1 MSEPTA
7 NDMMEAYALDAV
19 DFGKKFN
26 EDLDFSR
33 ESIEKVERICTI
45 LFNAIPKNFFTKLI
59 RRNPSEEQKLQISK
73 ALGGYVGEV
82 MRKNFGGNWSIE
94 KLFDQENTLALT
106 IGKMKL
112 SPVAR
117 VYRRLTNG
125 PEDNVW
131 HYFQVLE
138 SELKS

>member
-1 MSEPTA
+1 MSEVTA

-19 DFGKKFN
+19 DFGKKFEEN
-26 EDLDFSR
+26 LDFSR
-33 ESIEKVERICTI
+33 ESIERVERICTI

-59 RRNPSEEQKLQISK
+59 RRNPTDEQKLQISK
-73 ALGGYVGEV
+73 LFGGYIGEV
-82 MRKNFGGNWSIE
+82 MRKNFGGSWDIKNP
-94 KLFDQENTLALT
+94 FNQGNTVLLT
-106 IGKMKL
+106 IGEMEM
-112 SPVAR
+112 SPVAK
-117 VYRRLTNG
+117 VYKRLTNG

>member
-1 MSEPTA
+1 MSEVTA

-45 LFNAIPKNFFTKLI
+45 LYNAIPKNFFTKLFK
-59 RRNPSEEQKLQISK
+59 RNPTDEQKLQISK

-94 KLFDQENTLALT
+94 NLFNQENTLLLT
-106 IGKMKL
+106 ISEMKL
-112 SPVAR
+112 SPVAK
-117 VYRRLTNG
+117 VYKRLTNG

-138 SELKS
+138 SELRS

>member
-1 MSEPTA
+1 MSEVTA

-19 DFGKKFN
+19 DFAKKFDK
-26 EDLDFSR
+26 DLDFSR
-33 ESIEKVERICTI
+33 ESIERVEQICTI
-45 LFNAIPKNFFTKLI
+45 LFNAIPRNFFTKLI
-59 RRNPSEEQKLQISK
+59 RRKPSEQQVLQVSK
-73 ALGGYVGEV
+73 MFGGYVGEV

-94 KLFDQENTLALT
+94 NLHNQGNTVLLA
-106 IGKMKL
+106 IGESEL

-131 HYFQVLE
+131 HYYQVLE

>member
-1 MSEPTA
+1 MSEVTA

-33 ESIEKVERICTI
+33 ESVERVERICTI

-59 RRNPSEEQKLQISK
+59 RRNPSEGQKLQISK
-73 ALGGYVGEV
+73 VFGGYVGEV
-82 MRKNFGGNWSIE
+82 MRKNFGGDWSIE
-94 KLFDQENTLALT
+94 NPSNLGNTVLLT
-106 IGKMKL
+106 IGGWEL
-112 SPVAR
+112 SPVAK
-117 VYRRLTNG
+117 VYKRLTNG

-131 HYFQVLE
+131 HYYQL
-138 SELKS
+138 LKKPV